1 MFSNYWWVWAIIAAV
16 FIVGE
21 ILTFGFFLLWFGV
34 GAIVAGVAA
43 LLGAGVA
50 WQLGIFIVVSF
61 GLFAVSR
68 KFAEKFSRE
77 QPPGI
82 GADRFIG
89 KTGVVLAE
97 INNDNN
103 TGRVRLVREEWR
115 AESDD
120 GSVIPTGQKVTVIR
134 INGTQLV
141 VQRVLEG
148 E

>member
-1 MFSNYWWVWAIIAAV
+1 MFSNYWWVWAIIAAL

-43 LLGAGVA
+43 LLGVALA
-50 WQLGIFIVVSF
+50 WQLAIFIVVSF
-61 GLFAVSR
+61 VLFAVSR
-68 KFAEKFSRE
+68 KFAERFSKE

-89 KTGVVLAE
+89 KTCVVLVE
-97 INNDNN
+97 INNDAN

-120 GSVIPTGQKVTVIR
+120 GSIIPVDTKVVVVR
-134 INGTQLV
+134 IHGTQLV
-141 VQRVLEG
+141 VKRATEG